1 MILSDELRRHHAR
14 IIKDDADVH
23 RCMLFLRMFV
33 SLLITSLVPIL
44 SLAKRTL
51 IRLGQ
56 ALPTT
61 MMPSMPPGP
70 SLESACERACVC
82 IAILMA
88 RHACG
93 VDVVCI
99 SSRQVTSGS
108 HVSMA
113 ESRTYRNGRRD
124 SFKKVISVGNG
135 FHARFLLGLGHCLER
150 AHDDK
155 PKCPAIGGPSAHA
168 PAFGY
173 DNVSSVVITS
183 ATRFSFTNK
192 SDMIK

>member
-1 MILSDELRRHHAR
+1 
-14 IIKDDADVH
+14 
-23 RCMLFLRMFV
+23 
-33 SLLITSLVPIL
+33 
-44 SLAKRTL
+44 
-51 IRLGQ
+51 
-56 ALPTT
+56 
-61 MMPSMPPGP
+61 
-70 SLESACERACVC
+70 
-82 IAILMA
+82 
-88 RHACG
+88 
-93 VDVVCI
+93 
-99 SSRQVTSGS
+99 
-108 HVSMA
+108 MA

-173 DNVSSVVITS
+173 DNVSSVIITS

-192 SDMIK
+192 SDMIKSHDQDFGSPKDHVKGSRLSGAVLRLGRQVINRRACTDIAARTVAQLISSNNHCTHPGFLRDACVQVSDFQELQSIQRFLQPGPTA